1 MSLLY
6 KKLCWGE
13 IIANPTPHSRHIRHR
28 RDSPFQR
35 VCPAA
40 IAPRGGKERA
50 LIGMLSGLLGNAA
63 GGGSVVQQQRKAI
76 SGMEWEAE
84 LALAKAAAL
93 EAGTALRLAFSQ
105 SKTILS
111 EHGRDIKLQ
120 ADQDAEK
127 IILEHLQQSR
137 FPVLAE
143 ESGEHGDIDATT
155 PCWVVDPLD
164 GTMNFSRTVSL
175 CCVSIA
181 LTRGEAPLL
190 GVVYHFMEDDLY
202 VGAPGHG
209 AWWNDRP
216 MHVSEIRDSSKGILS
231 TGFPNQFN
239 FEGPELAAMMENLRR
254 FKKIRM
260 IGSAALSLA
269 FVASGRFDAYA
280 EDSIMFWDVAAGLAL
295 VEAAGGAIAV
305 EAAGTGKWTRKVRA
319 ACTPALFL

>member
-1 MSLLY
+1 
-6 KKLCWGE
+6 
-13 IIANPTPHSRHIRHR
+13 
-28 RDSPFQR
+28 
-35 VCPAA
+35 
-40 IAPRGGKERA
+40 
-50 LIGMLSGLLGNAA
+50 
-63 GGGSVVQQQRKAI
+63 
-76 SGMEWEAE
+76 MEWEAE
-84 LALAKAAAL
+84 LALAKTAAQEAGAAL
-93 EAGTALRLAFSQ
+93 RQAFSQ

-111 EHGRDIKLQ
+111 EQGRDIKLQ

-127 IILEHLQQSR
+127 IILKHLQQSR

-143 ESGEHGDIDATT
+143 ESGEHGEIAATL

-164 GTMNFSRTVSL
+164 GTMNFSRAVSL

-181 LTRGEAPLL
+181 LTRGEQPLL

-202 VGAPGHG
+202 VGAPGYG

-216 MHVSEIRDSSKGILS
+216 MQVNNICDSTKGVLS
-231 TGFPNQFN
+231 TGFPSQFN
-239 FEGPELAAMMENLRR
+239 FEGPELEDMMANLRR

-269 FVASGRFDAYA
+269 YVASGRFDAYA

-305 EAAGTGKWTRKVRA
+305 DAGGTGKWTRKVRA
-319 ACTPALFL
+319 ACSRELFL